1 MTCSVNYRL
10 HPDVACKVN
19 VSLLLIETERC
30 KLCAS
35 FSVVC
40 VCVRA
45 CMCKTFTPFT
55 LVCHFNS
62 KNPKC
67 RSQSGGCGV
76 TADARALTWSRG
88 LSISENRQDTGT
100 ILSRPQNSTHA
111 IDLSPW
117 AISNHYLQA

>member
-1 MTCSVNYRL
+1 MSACCSLKQKGANYVL
-10 HPDVACKVN
+10 H
-19 VSLLLIETERC
+19 
-30 KLCAS
+30 
-35 FSVVC
+35 SVLFVY
-40 VCVRA
+40 VRA